1 MLFISK
7 SHEGMGD
14 DHLVEGVFIS
24 KNNWRS
30 DLTGLYYSW
39 RQKRVAERVG
49 GWRTSL

>member
-14 DHLVEGVFIS
+14 DHLAEGVFIS

-30 DLTGLYYSW
+30 DLTGLYYTL
-39 RQKRVAERVG
+39 QKRVVGVG
-49 GWRTSL
+49 GGLHSN